1 MRKPGIGGNFISGE
15 DLHLLMGMSV
25 GRRNQS
31 NTSPRGVFVTTIML
45 VLIVCMALLL
55 LSNQEGV
62 SRRAAEVECAQ
73 RDLILLS
80 EEIQNLS
87 GQEESRASTLLE
99 QERLARERLHWTA
112 PGEFI
117 LRIKE
122 H

>member
-1 MRKPGIGGNFISGE
+1 
-15 DLHLLMGMSV
+15 MGMSV
-25 GRRNQS
+25 GRNGCS
-31 NTSPRGVFVTTIML
+31 NTSSRGVFITTIML
-45 VLIVCMALLL
+45 GLIVGMALIL

-80 EEIQNLS
+80 EEIQTLS
-87 GQEESRASTLLE
+87 IQEENRASTLLE

-112 PGEFI
+112 PGEYI
-117 LRIKE
+117 IRIKE